1 RPAVALLRR
10 WPAPGGRGV
19 RPDGAAA
26 VRPSPRRFVCGKRG
40 GNRAAAVHDRRRAG
54 EAVPGHR
61 PHRLWRGRPAGGG
74 PPVGPPDRACAPQGH
89 RPPTAAGWPGGR
101 QELRRTGQERLLRGP
116 GRWLPGPWGHH
127 RAAAGGGLPRLAGG
141 GAGPG
146 GPSGNGHA
154 GRRPPQP
161 RVSAGELWPVAGP
174 ADHAGAGRIMG
185 KQCESNH
192 RGASRKPNTQ
202 IFLTAR
208 RTVSIPPAA
217 HPRRPVAGSWQG
229 SKPAGNGGGK
239 PMADIRLRGL
249 TKRYGNVTAVDSMD
263 LEIPDGEFFALL
275 GPSGCG
281 KTTTMRLIAGLE
293 QPTAGTVHL
302 GSRDVTHLPPQER
315 NVAMV
320 FQDYALYP
328 HMTVFDN
335 IAYPLKVRKVPRAE
349 IAAREIGRAHV

>member
-1 RPAVALLRR
+1 
-10 WPAPGGRGV
+10 
-19 RPDGAAA
+19 
-26 VRPSPRRFVCGKRG
+26 
-40 GNRAAAVHDRRRAG
+40 
-54 EAVPGHR
+54 
-61 PHRLWRGRPAGGG
+61 
-74 PPVGPPDRACAPQGH
+74 
-89 RPPTAAGWPGGR
+89 
-101 QELRRTGQERLLRGP
+101 
-116 GRWLPGPWGHH
+116 
-127 RAAAGGGLPRLAGG
+127 
-141 GAGPG
+141 
-146 GPSGNGHA
+146 
-154 GRRPPQP
+154 
-161 RVSAGELWPVAGP
+161 
-174 ADHAGAGRIMG
+174 
-185 KQCESNH
+185 
-192 RGASRKPNTQ
+192 
-202 IFLTAR
+202 
-208 RTVSIPPAA
+208 IPPAA

-349 IAAREIGRAHV
+349 IAARVKEVALNLQLENLLERLPGQLSGGQQQRTAVGRALVHRADCFLFDEPLSNLDAKLRFEARAFLKRLQQDTGVT